1 MSHLKSLTFCLNP
14 QLTTSDPRIVR
25 RQRLIERLEEQKNLS
40 RDPDYSVV
48 IRRVAKDQSG
58 NRTVMEKN
66 RRIRPW
72 WRIDENGMVVL
83 TVRSGFKILELEK
96 GKSGVV
102 VGTIDKMEG
111 VIDTLIQAIRVGEL
125 DHLLND
131 QKQNRTVSTK
141 KAA

>member
-111 VIDTLIQAIRVGEL
+111 VIDTLIQAIRGGEL
-125 DHLLND
+125 DHLLNEN
-131 QKQNRTVSTK
+131 KQIKNMPTK
-141 KAA
+141 KVA

>member
-1 MSHLKSLTFCLNP
+1 
-14 QLTTSDPRIVR
+14 
-25 RQRLIERLEEQKNLS
+25 
-40 RDPDYSVV
+40 
-48 IRRVAKDQSG
+48 
-58 NRTVMEKN
+58 MEKN
-66 RRIRPW
+66 RRVRPW
-72 WRIDENGMVVL
+72 WRMDENGMVVL

-111 VIDTLIQAIRVGEL
+111 VIDTLIQALRGGEL